1 MQVTSLR
8 VTGSGRPYCWYVK
21 TGVSNEL
28 ARHATDVKCNR
39 FGTGGCGCLTTQHG
53 AARANSV
60 RDLSCEVRTA
70 FELMAVARDELAVMT
85 VMCASGS
92 ANRNLP
98 SRKFAQSNLHPPTQ
112 ILVVAKPE
120 TFHRDQKVALRCTAN
135 PGSVYLRDKNLV
147 PSASERR

>member
-1 MQVTSLR
+1 M
-8 VTGSGRPYCWYVK
+8 
-21 TGVSNEL
+21 
-28 ARHATDVKCNR
+28 
-39 FGTGGCGCLTTQHG
+39 GCLTTQHG

-60 RDLSCEVRTA
+60 RDLFCEVRSA

-120 TFHRDQKVALRCTAN
+120 TLHRDQKVALRCTAIQAAYIFATRIWCRR
-135 PGSVYLRDKNLV
+135 PASVVKRLFL
-147 PSASERR
+147 SAD